1 MEKEKSTEEIE
12 RKDAS
17 IISKFQRGIVYET
30 RADFPNSVFNK
41 VYKRAYALVDKDV
54 QIQLR
59 GSQEVA
65 YKSTP
70 NNIITFVGRRGTGKS
85 SAMQSFMHAL
95 LNNTKN
101 PEREAREYTI
111 YDNSRNPKPV
121 QFIGIDWID
130 ASLLEKGEDIF
141 EVILAKMLKVFLE
154 DIESESNERLS
165 YEKRTLYN
173 SFADI
178 YKKQLNIKKQNDN
191 YYSAE
196 TAISSLRDLSRSVDI
211 KDEFQ
216 KLVYNFINIKSENSR
231 FERDDLKET
240 FLVVAIDDIDMNID
254 SGFEILEKIQR
265 YLSVDRFLIL
275 LAVNHALALGI
286 EPEDW
291 YKDKGFCISLPQ
303 QDYLDNVVWMYHAI
317 VRYHIDGLDN
327 LKDFLEAEYYK
338 YFNAIYERF
347 MDMDYIKNIQKTRGK
362 NGHKGNM
369 LFDIHAYYDSW
380 KLRGDIPQLYR
391 NGYYLFDKTDISP
404 LASYSVNWNFPRDI
418 EVREKSEA
426 AVLYYYY
433 HYNGLVRIEGK
444 KIIEKKVSADYIR
457 GVKLIQKAMQWEIS
471 EKGIAIET
479 NPSSNYMIGTFSK
492 YDQHPITTFYN
503 NGLTSEREL
512 LKSSSQIWVSINTDD
527 QGIFNIKLENE
538 YAFIARALEKKVDE
552 NGEKM
557 YSKSMIYD
565 WLDKIRKMGL
575 NQSFLTV
582 NDDANDKL
590 PENARTE
597 QYTV

>member
-1 MEKEKSTEEIE
+1 MLAKAIEKIQELTNAQENCRVEECDIFGERYIHQGENLTRFTVPRINPVEVKSLTALNEMIKNFIENDSTAINVHLPVIITAEGNNIKVYTSIDNTYGRQLIFEANPIIPKAILNRFIPAEQMIINVNTCFVQDKNTDNFIQSISKLYKVSKVEAVDNGIGAQLKVTEGVNTNEAVTINPIVALTPIGTYPELNQIRRKFNLRVDHDGEVALMVCDEGIFERRVQDELKDYFKFALDKEIE

-59 GSQEVA
+59 DSQELD

-101 PEREAREYTI
+101 PEREPGEYTI

-275 LAVNHALALGI
+275 LAVNH
-286 EPEDW
+286 EQME
-291 YKDKGFCISLPQ
+291 
-303 QDYLDNVVWMYHAI
+303 
-317 VRYHIDGLDN
+317 
-327 LKDFLEAEYYK
+327 LK
-338 YFNAIYERF
+338 
-347 MDMDYIKNIQKTRGK
+347 
-362 NGHKGNM
+362 
-369 LFDIHAYYDSW
+369 
-380 KLRGDIPQLYR
+380 
-391 NGYYLFDKTDISP
+391 
-404 LASYSVNWNFPRDI
+404 
-418 EVREKSEA
+418 
-426 AVLYYYY
+426 
-433 HYNGLVRIEGK
+433 
-444 KIIEKKVSADYIR
+444 
-457 GVKLIQKAMQWEIS
+457 
-471 EKGIAIET
+471 
-479 NPSSNYMIGTFSK
+479 
-492 YDQHPITTFYN
+492 
-503 NGLTSEREL
+503 
-512 LKSSSQIWVSINTDD
+512 
-527 QGIFNIKLENE
+527 
-538 YAFIARALEKKVDE
+538 
-552 NGEKM
+552 
-557 YSKSMIYD
+557 
-565 WLDKIRKMGL
+565 
-575 NQSFLTV
+575 
-582 NDDANDKL
+582 
-590 PENARTE
+590 
-597 QYTV
+597 

>member
-101 PEREAREYTI
+101 PESEAREYTI

-178 YKKQLNIKKQNDN
+178 
-191 YYSAE
+191 
-196 TAISSLRDLSRSVDI
+196 
-211 KDEFQ
+211 
-216 KLVYNFINIKSENSR
+216 
-231 FERDDLKET
+231 
-240 FLVVAIDDIDMNID
+240 
-254 SGFEILEKIQR
+254 
-265 YLSVDRFLIL
+265 
-275 LAVNHALALGI
+275 
-286 EPEDW
+286 
-291 YKDKGFCISLPQ
+291 
-303 QDYLDNVVWMYHAI
+303 
-317 VRYHIDGLDN
+317 
-327 LKDFLEAEYYK
+327 
-338 YFNAIYERF
+338 
-347 MDMDYIKNIQKTRGK
+347 
-362 NGHKGNM
+362 
-369 LFDIHAYYDSW
+369 
-380 KLRGDIPQLYR
+380 
-391 NGYYLFDKTDISP
+391 
-404 LASYSVNWNFPRDI
+404 
-418 EVREKSEA
+418 
-426 AVLYYYY
+426 
-433 HYNGLVRIEGK
+433 
-444 KIIEKKVSADYIR
+444 
-457 GVKLIQKAMQWEIS
+457 
-471 EKGIAIET
+471 
-479 NPSSNYMIGTFSK
+479 
-492 YDQHPITTFYN
+492 
-503 NGLTSEREL
+503 
-512 LKSSSQIWVSINTDD
+512 
-527 QGIFNIKLENE
+527 
-538 YAFIARALEKKVDE
+538 
-552 NGEKM
+552 
-557 YSKSMIYD
+557 
-565 WLDKIRKMGL
+565 
-575 NQSFLTV
+575 
-582 NDDANDKL
+582 
-590 PENARTE
+590 
-597 QYTV
+597 